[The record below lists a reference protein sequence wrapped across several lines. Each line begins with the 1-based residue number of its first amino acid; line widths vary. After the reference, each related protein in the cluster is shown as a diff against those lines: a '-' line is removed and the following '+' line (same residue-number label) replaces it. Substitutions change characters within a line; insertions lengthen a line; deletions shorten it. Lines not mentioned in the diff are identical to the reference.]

1 MSVMIDIPQVAYKTW
16 NIEYR
21 IYDENGNRNHLME
34 YEAENDLEK
43 VLSGYK
49 YSVEH
54 DHVR

>member
-34 YEAENDLEK
+34 YEAECDLEK